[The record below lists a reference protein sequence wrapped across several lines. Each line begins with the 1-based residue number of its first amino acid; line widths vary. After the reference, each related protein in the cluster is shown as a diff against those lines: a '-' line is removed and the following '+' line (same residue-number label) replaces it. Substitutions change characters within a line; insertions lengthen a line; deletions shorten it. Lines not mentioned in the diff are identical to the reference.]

1 MKKLCS
7 MYAVIQN
14 DVKTSLFGQVT
25 GPRSHNSSCQY
36 QVTSSSHPS
45 IVPVNISNSVS
56 FLFLVSWQLVWNR
69 KKLHNL
75 RPQLWGTRRSINIVL
90 SSALKLINCSQTGT
104 FITKLV
110 VNQSRCCRD
119 QEPVGICDHDNY
131 ADNKQGN
138 IGFFSK
144 KIFANSY
151 YKIIAHEDNNQ
162 SCKQSSNSYIQTE
175 LNWIAYSIMSS
186 HVLKRFHLM

>member
-7 MYAVIQN
+7 MYTVIQN

-90 SSALKLINCSQTGT
+90 SSVLKLINCSQTGT
-104 FITKLV
+104 FITKTLV
-110 VNQSRCCRD
+110 VNQSRCSRD
-119 QEPVGICDHDNY
+119 QGTVGICDHDNY

-138 IGFFSK
+138 IGFFFLK
-144 KIFANSY
+144 KSLLTVI
-151 YKIIAHEDNNQ
+151 
-162 SCKQSSNSYIQTE
+162 T
-175 LNWIAYSIMSS
+175 
-186 HVLKRFHLM
+186 R